1 MKLPAWVLVP
11 LTLVACTGT
20 LPEAQVPTN
29 AQGAIYNGDTRE
41 DVSTSSSPEKDLVK
55 ATAVLV
61 DDYRLTSI
69 EDSQKFQLKSTAL
82 EQLYPLC
89 PDEKFLTQ
97 PTLGFCSGTL
107 IAPNLVLTAGHCVE
121 DEKTCSQTHFIFGWT
136 EEKSRQKTLPASEVY
151 HCKRLVKFDL
161 NIRKN
166 IDYAIL
172 ELDRPV
178 LGVRPVA
185 IAKESLLQPNE
196 KLLSLSHPLGLPVK
210 KDTATVLSDSTMM
223 HTFKVQV
230 DTFSGSSGSPLYNA
244 QGEIVGILSRGM
256 DDILE
261 DDIYRVQK
269 EGGCINFNTCAVG
282 LCFGQT
288 YYKAPRIDL

>member
-1 MKLPAWVLVP
+1 MRFLLCALLPLGLA
-11 LTLVACTGT
+11 ACTGST
-20 LPEAQVPTN
+20 PEALSKIEAP
-29 AQGAIYNGDTRE
+29 GAIYNGDTRE
-41 DVSTSSSPEKDLVK
+41 DVSTSSSPEKELVK

-61 DDYRLTSI
+61 HSYRLVPA
-69 EDSQKFQLKSTAL
+69 QNPVVKLNSTPL
-82 EQLYPLC
+82 EQFYPLC
-89 PDEKFLTQ
+89 PNEKFLTQ

-121 DEKTCSQTHFIFGWT
+121 NQKDCNDSHFIFGWT
-136 EEKSRQKTLPASEVY
+136 EEKSRQALLPSSEIY
-151 HCKRLVKFDL
+151 NCKGIVKFEL

-178 LGVRPVA
+178 PGVRPA
-185 IAKESLLQPNE
+185 KIAKEVLLKPDQT
-196 KLLSLSHPLGLPVK
+196 LLSLSHPLGLPVK
-210 KDTATVLSDSTMM
+210 KDYARVLSDTPEM

-230 DTFSGSSGSPLYNA
+230 DTFSGSSGSPLYNT

-269 EGGCINFNTCAVG
+269 EGGCINFNACAVG